1 MASLPNLLGAENQ
14 MKVVWENESAK
25 KGLPFDI
32 GPQPG
37 SGGPPPTMAAEE
49 GERYAAIL

>member
-1 MASLPNLLGAENQ
+1 

-32 GPQPG
+32 GPKPG
-37 SGGPPPTMAAEE
+37 SGDPPTMAAEE
-49 GERYAAIL
+49 GEEGYAGSAQPLC